1 MGDACSPVVRPSYLV
16 FGPAPYM
23 QRASSVPSMIADAV
37 FGHPATRSWSLA
49 RPVILSDRIVELD
62 LDSWASMLACVDCV

>member
-1 MGDACSPVVRPSYLV
+1 
-16 FGPAPYM
+16 M